1 MGYHLPG
8 WLSYDRPIRIQE
20 DIMKKIK
27 LTDDEVSALIY
38 ILIEFRNELIREERT
53 TDLVDEIIMKL
64 S

>member
-1 MGYHLPG
+1 
-8 WLSYDRPIRIQE
+8 
-20 DIMKKIK
+20 MKKIK
-27 LTDDEVSALIY
+27 LTDDEVGALIY

>member
-1 MGYHLPG
+1 
-8 WLSYDRPIRIQE
+8 
-20 DIMKKIK
+20 MKKIK

-53 TDLVDEIIMKL
+53 TELVDEIIMKL

>member
-1 MGYHLPG
+1 
-8 WLSYDRPIRIQE
+8 
-20 DIMKKIK
+20 MKKIK